1 MNDEIEAAF
10 SEQVDGLLDMIL
22 CDNVIDTHAE
32 EVSQLTD
39 LITDLMHDRQNIV
52 VLLALTGALH
62 AFLSAV
68 PADQR
73 GVTLATFCRLVLEL
87 DI

>member
-10 SEQVDGLLDMIL
+10 SEQVDGMLAIL
-22 CDNVIDTHAE
+22 SDSLSDAHARE
-32 EVSQLTD
+32 ASQLTD
-39 LITDLMHDRQNIV
+39 RITSLMHDRHNIV
-52 VLLALTGALH
+52 VLLALASALS
-62 AFLSAV
+62 AFLSDV
-68 PADQR
+68 PVTQR